1 MEEETEGTNLEDKI
15 SDYEQG
21 CDSQQGASHS
31 TTVAWAPILSQ
42 VPSQALRMKVRIS
55 EVLVKCDV
63 LINEPWD

>member
-31 TTVAWAPILSQ
+31 TTVA
-42 VPSQALRMKVRIS
+42 
-55 EVLVKCDV
+55 
-63 LINEPWD
+63 